1 MEAMLEKNF
10 DGVRMSVP
18 SFDGQLLDCMFMPF
32 NNDRIVISDTHEDND
47 IRAYMKHPT
56 VILFNQNAQTY

>member
-32 NNDRIVISDTHEDND
+32 NNDSIVVSSNHDPND
-47 IRAYMKHPT
+47 VLTYMKHPT
-56 VILFNQNAQTY
+56 IILFN